1 MSSSLRVKARDAGAD
16 RAQSR
21 PMADEPG
28 ARQFTP
34 EEAEEILRRALQRQ
48 SETGVSREDL
58 VSAAREVGVSEKAL
72 LEAAD
77 EVERGRSERAVTE
90 RLRAEKRASLV
101 SHATVYAVVS
111 VGLFLLNLA
120 TNMATVTDQVPRW
133 WSLFPLVGWGI
144 AVAVHAVRSLR
155 HPEPSADEVRSE
167 VAREAEEARAAD
179 AERTSRSRDEDAVAM
194 LTRLSD
200 VMQRTSSPAARVR
213 VGAESEG
220 APSSSQ
226 SPVEVVEQDHEAQS
240 RREA

>member
-1 MSSSLRVKARDAGAD
+1 
-16 RAQSR
+16 
-21 PMADEPG
+21 MADEPG

-48 SETGVSREDL
+48 SETGISREDL
-58 VSAAREVGVSEKAL
+58 LSAAREVGVSDQAL

-111 VGLFLLNLA
+111 AGLFLLNLA

-133 WSLFPLVGWGI
+133 WSLFPLVAWGI

-155 HPEPSADEVRSE
+155 NPEPSVEEVRSE
-167 VAREAEEARAAD
+167 VAREAQEARAVE
-179 AERTSRSRDEDAVAM
+179 AERATRSRDEDAVAM
-194 LTRLSD
+194 LTRLAD
-200 VMQRTSSPAARVR
+200 VMRREAEPAAKVR
-213 VGAESEG
+213 VGAVNEDAQAASAQPPDEAG
-220 APSSSQ
+220 D
-226 SPVEVVEQDHEAQS
+226 EVHEAQT
-240 RREA
+240 RREG